1 MQNQAQ
7 SSEISYKDQILKVNQ
22 TSVVNKAPS
31 SVKNQTQSSEMSVE
45 DQNLKAN
52 QSAAPASKST
62 NSSSLV
68 KDGVASN
75 DSASLAKKQGNDGKK
90 QRNGNDARV
99 VVKQGNEG
107 WIDGEWVHICLKI

>member
-1 MQNQAQ
+1 M
-7 SSEISYKDQILKVNQ
+7 
-22 TSVVNKAPS
+22 
-31 SVKNQTQSSEMSVE
+31 KNQTQSSEIYVE

-52 QSAAPASKST
+52 QSATPASKST

-75 DSASLAKKQGNDGKK
+75 DSASLVKKHGNDGKK
-90 QRNGNDARV
+90 QRNGNDAGV

-107 WIDGEWVHICLKI
+107 WIDGEWVHIRFKI